1 MQYKL
6 RTKLSISYVLVILV
20 CVSIIIILSNIVF
33 ERQFSAYVTSQQQ
46 QQTQNTLLLLTESY
60 SAGEEWDASAI
71 EDIGMN
77 ALDNGLIVKVTA
89 TDGTVVW
96 DAATHNSG
104 MCQQMLTKMGSNM
117 QSRYGNWAGGYEEE
131 EYTVTYK
138 NQTTGIVSIGY
149 YGPFFYT
156 DSDLSF
162 IKTINALILWAG
174 VFSAVLAFAIGII
187 MSRQISSPISRV
199 IAKAQRI
206 AQGSYGEIILD
217 KTKTREIRRLVDT
230 INKLAET
237 LQKQEERS
245 TQASSDIAHELRT
258 PLATIQ
264 GNLEAVM
271 DGVMELNPERVK
283 VLYEEILRISRLV
296 DTLSELARYERKE
309 TALHKT
315 LFAADTLIRETFAA
329 VQGNFDKEGK
339 TLLFE
344 GSPQT
349 LSADRDKI
357 HQVMVNLLSNALK
370 YTQPGDTVTVSLNG
384 NADTVVIRV
393 CDTGAGIADEDL
405 PYIFERFYRADKSR
419 SRKSGGA
426 GIGLTIVKSIIMA
439 HGGSI
444 SVSSKLGTGT
454 EFTITLPRE

>member
-1 MQYKL
+1 M
-6 RTKLSISYVLVILV
+6 
-20 CVSIIIILSNIVF
+20 F

-46 QQTQNTLLLLTESY
+46 QQTQNTLLLLTQSY
-60 SAGEEWDASAI
+60 SAGEEWNASTI

-77 ALDNGLIVKVTA
+77 ALDNGLIVKVTD

-96 DAATHNSG
+96 DAATHHSG
-104 MCQQMLTKMGSNM
+104 MCQQILTKMGSNM

-138 NQTTGIVSIGY
+138 NQTAGTVSIGY

-162 IKTINALILWAG
+162 INTINTLILWAG
-174 VFSAVLAFAIGII
+174 VFSAILALAIGMV
-187 MSRQISSPISRV
+187 MSRQISNPISRV
-199 IAKAQRI
+199 ITKAQRI
-206 AQGSYGEIILD
+206 AEGSYGETILD

-245 TQASSDIAHELRT
+245 AQASSDIAHELRT

-309 TALHKT
+309 TALQKT
-315 LFAADTLIRETFAA
+315 FFSVDTLMNETFAA
-329 VQGNFDKEGK
+329 VQGDFDKEGK

-344 GSPQT
+344 SSPQS

-357 HQVMVNLLSNALK
+357 RQVMVNLLSNALK
-370 YTQPGDTVTVSLNG
+370 YTQPGDTVTVTLGG
-384 NADTVVIRV
+384 NADTVVIQV
-393 CDTGAGIADEDL
+393 SDTGAGIAAEDL

-444 SVSSKLGTGT
+444 SVSSKLGAGT
-454 EFTITLPRE
+454 EFTIILPRK